1 MRFII
6 IVRGTRGYGVDYGVI
21 DPFPYNEIVSSLDR
35 LGENI
40 LYALKNFS
48 TQWEDSI
55 LSVKIKGDFS
65 LIAKVAFL
73 FISDTHV
80 YY

>member
-1 MRFII
+1 MQFII
-6 IVRGTRGYGVDYGVI
+6 IVRGTRGYGV

-65 LIAKVAFL
+65 N
-73 FISDTHV
+73 
-80 YY
+80 

>member
-1 MRFII
+1 MQFII
-6 IVRGTRGYGVDYGVI
+6 IVTRGYGV

-65 LIAKVAFL
+65 N
-73 FISDTHV
+73 
-80 YY
+80 

>member
-40 LYALKNFS
+40 LY

-65 LIAKVAFL
+65 N
-73 FISDTHV
+73 
-80 YY
+80 

>member
-1 MRFII
+1 MQFII

-21 DPFPYNEIVSSLDR
+21 GPFPYSEIVSSLDR

-65 LIAKVAFL
+65 N
-73 FISDTHV
+73 
-80 YY
+80 

>member
-40 LYALKNFS
+40 LYASQHNGK
-48 TQWEDSI
+48 TQ
-55 LSVKIKGDFS
+55 
-65 LIAKVAFL
+65 
-73 FISDTHV
+73 
-80 YY
+80 YYQ

>member
-1 MRFII
+1 MQFII

-21 DPFPYNEIVSSLDR
+21 DSFPYNEIVSSLDR

-65 LIAKVAFL
+65 N
-73 FISDTHV
+73 
-80 YY
+80 

>member
-1 MRFII
+1 MQFII

-21 DPFPYNEIVSSLDR
+21 DPYNEIVSSLDR

-65 LIAKVAFL
+65 N
-73 FISDTHV
+73 
-80 YY
+80 

>member
-35 LGENI
+35 LV
-40 LYALKNFS
+40 KNFS

-65 LIAKVAFL
+65 N
-73 FISDTHV
+73 
-80 YY
+80 

>member
-1 MRFII
+1 MQFII
-6 IVRGTRGYGVDYGVI
+6 TVIGTRGYGIDYGII
-21 DPFPYNEIVSSLDR
+21 DPFPYNKIESSLDR

-55 LSVKIKGDFS
+55 LSVKIKGELS
-65 LIAKVAFL
+65 
-73 FISDTHV
+73 
-80 YY
+80 

>member
-1 MRFII
+1 MQFII

-40 LYALKNFS
+40 LYALSQHNGK
-48 TQWEDSI
+48 TQ
-55 LSVKIKGDFS
+55 
-65 LIAKVAFL
+65 
-73 FISDTHV
+73 
-80 YY
+80 YYQ

>member
-1 MRFII
+1 MQFII

-40 LYALKNFS
+40 LYALK
-48 TQWEDSI
+48 E
-55 LSVKIKGDFS
+55 
-65 LIAKVAFL
+65 FL
-73 FISDTHV
+73 NTMGRLNTISKN
-80 YY
+80 

>member
-6 IVRGTRGYGVDYGVI
+6 IVRGTRGYGVDYG

-65 LIAKVAFL
+65 N
-73 FISDTHV
+73 
-80 YY
+80 

>member
-1 MRFII
+1 MQFII
-6 IVRGTRGYGVDYGVI
+6 IVRGTRGYGVDL

-65 LIAKVAFL
+65 N
-73 FISDTHV
+73 
-80 YY
+80 

>member
-1 MRFII
+1 MQFII
-6 IVRGTRGYGVDYGVI
+6 TVIGTRGYGIDHGVI
-21 DPFPYNEIVSSLDR
+21 DPFPYNEVESSLDR

-55 LSVKIKGDFS
+55 LSVKIKGELS
-65 LIAKVAFL
+65 
-73 FISDTHV
+73 
-80 YY
+80 

>member
-6 IVRGTRGYGVDYGVI
+6 TVHGTKGYGIDYGVI
-21 DPFPYNEIVSSLDR
+21 DPFPYNEIEASSSN
-35 LGENI
+35 LGEMV

-48 TQWEDSI
+48 NQWEDSI

-65 LIAKVAFL
+65 N
-73 FISDTHV
+73 
-80 YY
+80 

>member
-1 MRFII
+1 MQFII

-40 LYALKNFS
+40 LYALK
-48 TQWEDSI
+48 
-55 LSVKIKGDFS
+55 K
-65 LIAKVAFL
+65 FL
-73 FISDTHV
+73 NTMGRLNTISKN
-80 YY
+80 

>member
-1 MRFII
+1 MQFII
-6 IVRGTRGYGVDYGVI
+6 TVIGTRGYGIDYGVI
-21 DPFPYNEIVSSLDR
+21 DPFPYNEVESSLDR

-55 LSVKIKGDFS
+55 LSVKIKNELS
-65 LIAKVAFL
+65 
-73 FISDTHV
+73 
-80 YY
+80 

>member
-1 MRFII
+1 MQFII
-6 IVRGTRGYGVDYGVI
+6 TVIGTRGYGIDYGVI
-21 DPFPYNEIVSSLDR
+21 DPFPYNEVESSLDR

-55 LSVKIKGDFS
+55 LSIKIKGELS
-65 LIAKVAFL
+65 
-73 FISDTHV
+73 
-80 YY
+80 

>member
-1 MRFII
+1 MQFII
-6 IVRGTRGYGVDYGVI
+6 TVIGTRGYGIDYGVI
-21 DPFPYNEIVSSLDR
+21 DPFPYNEVESSLDR

-55 LSVKIKGDFS
+55 LSVKIKGELS
-65 LIAKVAFL
+65 
-73 FISDTHV
+73 
-80 YY
+80 

>member
-1 MRFII
+1 MQFII

-40 LYALKNFS
+40 LYAPKEFLNTMGRLNTISKN
-48 TQWEDSI
+48 
-55 LSVKIKGDFS
+55 
-65 LIAKVAFL
+65 
-73 FISDTHV
+73 
-80 YY
+80 

>member
-1 MRFII
+1 MQLII
-6 IVRGTRGYGVDYGVI
+6 TVIGTRGYGIDYGVI
-21 DPFPYNEIVSSLDR
+21 DPFPYNEVESSLDR

-55 LSVKIKGDFS
+55 LSVKIKGELS
-65 LIAKVAFL
+65 
-73 FISDTHV
+73 
-80 YY
+80 

>member
-1 MRFII
+1 MQFII

-40 LYALKNFS
+40 LYALKEFLKHNGK
-48 TQWEDSI
+48 TQ
-55 LSVKIKGDFS
+55 
-65 LIAKVAFL
+65 
-73 FISDTHV
+73 
-80 YY
+80 YYQ

>member
-1 MRFII
+1 MQFII

-55 LSVKIKGDFS
+55 LSIKLKAS
-65 LIAKVAFL
+65 LA
-73 FISDTHV
+73 SS
-80 YY
+80 

>member
-1 MRFII
+1 M
-6 IVRGTRGYGVDYGVI
+6 YNEELDEDGVDYGVI

-65 LIAKVAFL
+65 N
-73 FISDTHV
+73 
-80 YY
+80 

>member
-1 MRFII
+1 MQFII

-48 TQWEDSI
+48 TQ
-55 LSVKIKGDFS
+55 VKIKGDFS
-65 LIAKVAFL
+65 N
-73 FISDTHV
+73 
-80 YY
+80 